1 MFDPILDHNTSLLKH
16 NETLHQNPYSSKSPS
31 GTTDKTSKDI
41 VNSKLPAD
49 LSKKIQSKKGSK
61 ESNENVISSDNNKN
75 RNNMVYILGGSMI
88 KHTTGRNVSDSM
100 NAKVRSHPGA
110 TSEDLV
116 DYEKPIAP
124 KKPKMLVIHTGT
136 NDLPDDMNTIKK
148 VKKVVQSIRE
158 IDVNQEIQVA
168 FSGTIN
174 REDNNFAEKIE
185 ERNTKLESYS
195 KSKGFVFVNN
205 SKLDSSSLNRG
216 PLLLNRKGTGLLCKN
231 FAKCVKAF

>member
-1 MFDPILDHNTSLLKH
+1 
-16 NETLHQNPYSSKSPS
+16 
-31 GTTDKTSKDI
+31 
-41 VNSKLPAD
+41 
-49 LSKKIQSKKGSK
+49 
-61 ESNENVISSDNNKN
+61 
-75 RNNMVYILGGSMI
+75 MVYILGGSMI
-88 KHTTGRNVSDSM
+88 KHATGRNVSDSM

-216 PLLLNRKGTGLLCKN
+216 PLLLNPKGTGLLCKN